1 MFTWINNALAGVALA
16 ALAACVTPSGYAT
29 TRSASVL
36 DGALKIEV
44 PAGYCIDR
52 SAGRAG
58 PDSAVVLMGR
68 CSDSSSANAALL
80 SVSVG
85 ESGSG
90 GVMAAGAPAL
100 AAFFTS
106 EQGRATLSRDGKPD
120 EIRIVQALSD
130 KDTFLL
136 DVDDQSIGEYWRAV
150 TEINGRL
157 ITVSAT
163 GSAGVPLPAE
173 DGRKIIDA
181 MLRALRRANSLNG

>member
-1 MFTWINNALAGVALA
+1 
-16 ALAACVTPSGYAT
+16 
-29 TRSASVL
+29 
-36 DGALKIEV
+36 
-44 PAGYCIDR
+44 
-52 SAGRAG
+52 
-58 PDSAVVLMGR
+58 
-68 CSDSSSANAALL
+68 
-80 SVSVG
+80 
-85 ESGSG
+85 
-90 GVMAAGAPAL
+90 MAAGAPAL